1 MHYMHMFYLNGT
13 SQTKISMCIYMHVYT
28 YIYVCVCVCMY
39 KYKWYPL
46 PLLTSLGSHA
56 ILLFIPGVYRKS
68 LQSPIQ
74 FVEVLSG
81 ELHVMGLGSMCQF
94 GPVRGRNWF

>member
-1 MHYMHMFYLNGT
+1 MYMHYMHMFYLNGT

-28 YIYVCVCVCMY
+28 YIYVCVCMY